1 MPSFLQNVIVDFI
14 HYLRVERRASEHTVA
29 AYRNDLD
36 QFAGY
41 LCQRYHCAQ
50 PDLSCFTRPAIRG
63 YLSFM
68 VNEKYTAR
76 SNARKLATLRAFAKY
91 LIRENLISL
100 NPTLNIAS
108 PKLDKRLPTILSKD
122 EMTSI
127 LELPGRDTFE
137 GLRDRMIMELFY
149 AAGLRVSELA
159 QLKVKNLQF
168 SDETMRIL
176 GKRDKTRIVPMGRTV
191 AGHLKEY
198 LAMFT
203 TAMGYR
209 LEHSDFIFVKQARV
223 PFTRQQVAQIVSSYM
238 KKVANK
244 EKAHPHALRH
254 TFATHLLD
262 EGADLMS
269 VKELLGHSS
278 LSTTQIY
285 THVSAE
291 HLKKIYN
298 KSHPRAKEEGK

>member
-1 MPSFLQNVIVDFI
+1 
-14 HYLRVERRASEHTVA
+14 VERRASEHTVA
-29 AYRNDLD
+29 AYRNDLE
-36 QFAGY
+36 QFAAY
-41 LCQRYHCAQ
+41 LCRRFRCEH
-50 PDLSCFTRPAIRG
+50 PDLASFTRQAIRG

-76 SNARKLATLRAFAKY
+76 SSARKLATLRAFAKY
-91 LIRENLISL
+91 LIRENSISL

-108 PKLDKRLPTILSKD
+108 PKLNKRLPVVLTKD
-122 EMTSI
+122 EMSLI
-127 LELPGRDTFE
+127 LNLPDRNTFE
-137 GLRDRMIMELFY
+137 GFRDRLILELFY
-149 AAGLRVSELA
+149 ATGLRVSELA
-159 QLKVKNLQF
+159 QLRLKNLQF

-176 GKRDKTRIVPMGRTV
+176 GKRNKIRIVPMGRTV

-198 LAMFT
+198 LALFEP
-203 TAMGYR
+203 AMGYR
-209 LEHSDFIFVKQARV
+209 LEHSDFIFVKHIKV
-223 PFTRQQVAQIVSSYM
+223 PFTRQQVAEIVRSFV
-238 KKVANK
+238 KQVANK

-291 HLKKIYN
+291 HLKRIYN
-298 KSHPRAKEEGK
+298 ANHPRAKEEGK